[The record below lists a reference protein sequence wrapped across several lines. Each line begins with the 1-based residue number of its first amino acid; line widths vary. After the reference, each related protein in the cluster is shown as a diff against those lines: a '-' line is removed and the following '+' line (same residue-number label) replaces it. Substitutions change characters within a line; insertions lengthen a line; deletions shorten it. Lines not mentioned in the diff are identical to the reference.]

1 MIIDMIFRFF
11 SYTKQEKRLREQRR
25 LVPSRPFSTSLRPP
39 LLFRLA
45 GKEGGEKGR
54 WGTVGACC
62 GCGSGK
68 HLFYS
73 RYEHTD
79 SPYGRYGTRRL
90 LRYNGFA
97 NNCV

>member
-11 SYTKQEKRLREQRR
+11 SYTRVYLKTHDVTGSPFFSALPEKKGEKRGAGVR
-25 LVPSRPFSTSLRPP
+25 FS
-39 LLFRLA
+39 
-45 GKEGGEKGR
+45 
-54 WGTVGACC
+54 ACC
-62 GCGSGK
+62 GCSSGK
-68 HLFYS
+68 HLFDS